1 MQPIIDFL
9 KLSIEDELFSKSER
23 KSLREIVDEVKPNES
38 QLVFLRSQIFELATQ
53 KATPENYR
61 FIVQWIRDAT
71 SALMNTT
78 PNAPGSDAYFS
89 PGDTCRNIIIQQIR
103 QAINQ
108 VQICVFTIS
117 DDTITS
123 AIIDSHKK
131 GVQVKIIT
139 DNDKMLDEGSDVD
152 QLASV
157 GIPVRIDRT
166 ANHMH
171 HKFMITDNK
180 ALITGSY
187 NWTRSAARFNHENIL
202 LTREGPVI
210 KSFSKEFEQ
219 LWNTL
224 VTYE

>member
-1 MQPIIDFL
+1 
-9 KLSIEDELFSKSER
+9 
-23 KSLREIVDEVKPNES
+23 
-38 QLVFLRSQIFELATQ
+38 
-53 KATPENYR
+53 
-61 FIVQWIRDAT
+61 RDAT

-78 PNAPGSDAYFS
+78 PNASGSDAYFS